1 MGCHSAIGENMN
13 PFIELVSS
21 LVSELTKASVKK
33 IFTIATTSKEEEKP
47 YVTPLRITRDFAVA
61 GCVIFKQECLLE
73 LIEVIDGQVDIV
85 LVDTEKKLPLSIH
98 KQPISDE
105 DSIYL
110 YRNTVG
116 PIETGNLS
124 KICFQK
130 IKLSRT
136 FEFKP
141 NDLTVNSAW
150 SFLSQRLRVL
160 TGKKI
165 AILGAG
171 NIGNKLALKLVECGA
186 DVHTYRQQFHIG
198 HQIANGL
205 NLIKHENTVSQI
217 TFHKSLLSTTF
228 NADVVIGCTNGI
240 QIITPEV
247 IQTISRNGLVLDL
260 GKNNIFPEAIRA
272 AIENNLELYRVDV
285 TAALEGF
292 IYEMLRMDNILSAG
306 YGKKSLPYCNI
317 VSGGFF
323 GDEGDIVVD
332 NISSPKI
339 IVGVSNG
346 AGTIKKSLSV
356 DDNEK
361 ISRFKE
367 EFQLC

>member
-1 MGCHSAIGENMN
+1 MTL
-13 PFIELVSS
+13 FIEVVRS
-21 LVSELTKASVKK
+21 LVSEMTKLPVKR
-33 IFTIATTSKEEEKP
+33 IFTIATTSKEEENP
-47 YVTPLRITRDFAVA
+47 YVTPLRITRDFAIA

-73 LIEVIDGQVDIV
+73 LIEIIDGQVDIV
-85 LVDTEKKLPLSIH
+85 LVDTEKKIPLSIH
-98 KQPISDE
+98 KQPITSE

-110 YRNTVG
+110 HRKTIG

-130 IKLSRT
+130 IKQSRT

-160 TGKKI
+160 SGKKI

-217 TFHKSLLSTTF
+217 TFHSSLLSTTF
-228 NADVVIGCTNGI
+228 NADVVIGCTNGVP
-240 QIITPEV
+240 IITPEV
-247 IQTISRNGLVLDL
+247 IQTISCNALVLDL
-260 GKNNIFPEAIRA
+260 GKNNLTPEAIRL
-272 AIENNLELYRVDV
+272 AIENKLELYRVDV

-292 IYEMLRMDNILSAG
+292 IYEMLKMDSILSTG
-306 YGKKSLPYCNI
+306 YGKKSLSYCTI
-317 VSGGFF
+317 VSGGYF
-323 GDEGDIVVD
+323 GDEGDIIVD
-332 NISSPKI
+332 NINSPQI

-346 AGTIKKSLSV
+346 TGELKKVLSS

-361 ISRFKE
+361 IRRFRE
-367 EFQLC
+367 DFQLCSNV